1 MKGESDMFS
10 LKRWLFSSIVLSL
23 SCLCF
28 SSARGQSIDEVYKLA
43 LKEGGTVNFYGTL
56 AQINAVKI
64 LPVFEKRFSGIKVNH
79 IDATA
84 DKLATRAI
92 TEARGGRTIGDVFQG
107 SLENVVQV
115 YEQGLILDKLPPEA
129 AEYPANLKGS
139 YWLTTNLI
147 FFIGAWNT
155 GLVKKEDEP
164 KSFEDFA
171 DPKWKGK
178 LIAEPRDIEVLIG
191 LTQKYKSEEKAVDL
205 LKKIAANNVEFHKG
219 HSELAEFL
227 VAGHGAAC
235 FTCYSH
241 HFPMRV
247 KKGAPVNYFLSEG
260 AGAIGASAVFKNA
273 PHPNSAWLFA
283 RWLASEEGQKAYAV
297 GGRTPAHPKVEPVDK
312 TRPEK
317 IYAVGAAEIKD
328 WAKYEKIWKQVF
340 KLR

>member
-1 MKGESDMFS
+1 MFRGKKQTF
-10 LKRWLFSSIVLSL
+10 LWGFLL
-23 SCLCF
+23 CLCLRSF
-28 SSARGQSIDEVYKLA
+28 SPANSQTIDEVYKLA

-64 LPVFEKRFSGIKVNH
+64 LPVFEKRFPGIKINH

-84 DKLATRAI
+84 DKLAARAI
-92 TEARGGRTIGDVFQG
+92 TEARGGRTIADVFQG

-115 YEQGLILDKLPPEA
+115 HDQGLILDKLPPEA
-129 AEYPANLKGS
+129 AAYPPNLKGT
-139 YWLTTNLI
+139 YWVTTNLI

-155 GLVKKEDEP
+155 NLVKKEDEP

-171 DPKWKGK
+171 DSKWKGK

-191 LTQKYKSEEKAVDL
+191 LATQKYKSDEQAIAL
-205 LKKIAANNVEFHKG
+205 LRKIAANEVEFHKG

-241 HFPMRV
+241 HFPSRV
-247 KKGAPVNYFLSEG
+247 QKGAPVNYFLTEG
-260 AGAIGASAVFKNA
+260 AGAIGATAVFKNA

-283 RWLASEEGQKAYAV
+283 RWLASEEGQKTYAI
-297 GGRTPAHPKVEPVDK
+297 GGRTPAHPKVEPVEK
-312 TRPEK
+312 TRPAK
-317 IYAVGAAEIKD
+317 IYPVGAAELKE
-328 WAKYEKIWKQVF
+328 WSRYEKIWKEIF